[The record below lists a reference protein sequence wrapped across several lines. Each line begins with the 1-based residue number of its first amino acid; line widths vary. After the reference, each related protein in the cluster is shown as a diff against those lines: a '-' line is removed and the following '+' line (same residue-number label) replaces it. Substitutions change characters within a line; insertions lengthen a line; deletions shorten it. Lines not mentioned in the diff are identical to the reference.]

1 MKTNDQVMKE
11 LKDEYHEI
19 QEKNYKLSHFIDSDA
34 AGTLPS
40 FEVTAMSTQ
49 LSIMIAYQD
58 ILKTRIILMGYANG

>member
-1 MKTNDQVMKE
+1 MKTNKQVMKE

-19 QEKNYKLSHFIDSDA
+19 QEKNYKLSHFIDSDD
-34 AGTLPS
+34 AGKLPS

-58 ILKTRIILMGYANG
+58 ILKTRIILMGYKND